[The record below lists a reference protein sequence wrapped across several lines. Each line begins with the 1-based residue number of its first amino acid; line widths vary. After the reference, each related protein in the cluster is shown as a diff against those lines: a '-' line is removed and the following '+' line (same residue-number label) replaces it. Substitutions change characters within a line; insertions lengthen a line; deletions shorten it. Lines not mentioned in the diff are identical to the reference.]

1 MEGAVK
7 SYCQPSLC
15 MSLKVGLYEVV
26 RKNHKEYQFCMDNAE
41 RIQKKANKIYK
52 MVTQNR
58 KQISTCNSCAFHILE
73 DGCREYIEKVLKDNR
88 EK

>member
-26 RKNHKEYQFCMDNAE
+26 RKNQFYLTIN
-41 RIQKKANKIYK
+41 KKWRKIISYNYFFNDK
-52 MVTQNR
+52 MMLFEIRRVR
-58 KQISTCNSCAFHILE
+58 GVYGSTI
-73 DGCREYIEKVLKDNR
+73 
-88 EK
+88 